1 MWLRVDDMKRHEFNK
16 RRRSKNI
23 ALGVILLVLAALF
36 YLITI
41 VKFGERLDDFKKH
54 LDAAISIYEGK
65 NNLSS

>member
-1 MWLRVDDMKRHEFNK
+1 MCWRVDDMKRHEFYK

-23 ALGVILLVLAALF
+23 ALGVILLALAALF

-41 VKFGERLDDFKKH
+41 VKFGKMLNDPEKH
-54 LDAAISIYEGK
+54 LDAAISVDERK

>member
-1 MWLRVDDMKRHEFNK
+1 MKRHEFNK

-23 ALGVILLVLAALF
+23 ALGVILLALAALF

-54 LDAAISIYEGK
+54 LDVAISIYEGK

>member
-1 MWLRVDDMKRHEFNK
+1 MKRHEFYK

-23 ALGVILLVLAALF
+23 ALGVILLALAALF

-41 VKFGERLDDFKKH
+41 VKFGEILDDPEKH
-54 LDAAISIYEGK
+54 LDAAISVDERK

>member
-1 MWLRVDDMKRHEFNK
+1 MCWRVDEMKRHEFNK

-23 ALGVILLVLAALF
+23 ALGVILLALAALF
-36 YLITI
+36 YLSTI